1 MTRIGEQA
9 NLEEDEQACEP
20 QEVQITAVAEISAYS
35 QCELV
40 MKLRG
45 VTFSGFEHQASERSL
60 AQQLESSPIHF
71 ALEDGVVTDVCAD
84 QADEQWLVDVK
95 KSIISAL
102 QMSSQSVA
110 QQQTVSVLLLSLL
123 KISSFSFAAHRD

>member
-9 NLEEDEQACEP
+9 NLEDEQACEP

-45 VTFSGFEHQASERSL
+45 VTFSGFEHQTSERSL
-60 AQQLESSPIHF
+60 AAQLESSPIHF

-102 QMSSQSVA
+102 QMSSESVA
-110 QQQTVSVLLLSLL
+110 QQQTVSVFLFCLPQ
-123 KISSFSFAAHRD
+123 ISPIFFAAHRD